1 MSTNKNLGGSSFKCQ
16 GIRQPSTAS
25 PPAPGPRAPARTFA
39 TPQDGRGTGLWAQR
53 SKREPRPAGL
63 PPQWTLALVPPQIQF
78 SLLVALRPLWP
89 QLTSKSRDCP
99 AILQKGIEDYPQ
111 RAGALPWQRWDWN
124 PGSGALLIYAPLGT
138 VTLPVVIKWAQ
149 NEGRWPSQ
157 A

>member
-1 MSTNKNLGGSSFKCQ
+1 MSANKNLGGSSFKCQ

-25 PPAPGPRAPARTFA
+25 PPAPGPGAPARTFA
-39 TPQDGRGTGLWAQR
+39 TPQDGRGTGLWAPR

-111 RAGALPWQRWDWN
+111 RVGGLAMAE
-124 PGSGALLIYAPLGT
+124 PGLEPRIGSSIELCSFGDSHPASGDKMGS
-138 VTLPVVIKWAQ
+138 
-149 NEGRWPSQ
+149 E
-157 A
+157 